1 MYRIYSIATAEE
13 ETSMK
18 FYMFAQHNNGV
29 RVCLQL
35 DINKPDNQLLLI
47 VKSANEEL
55 ASFVSKYVEEFLKYN
70 SIL

>member
-1 MYRIYSIATAEE
+1 
-13 ETSMK
+13 MK
-18 FYMFAQHNNGV
+18 FYMYAQHKSEL

-35 DINKPDNQLLLI
+35 DINKPEQQMQLV
-47 VKSANEEL
+47 VKSTNEEL